1 MGAGCMKRLA
11 VFASGNGTNF
21 LALAEHFQTST
32 RGAEI
37 AVLVCDQPGAPVIAK
52 AARFGIPVHVFN
64 YRDYPTKKAAE
75 QAILAALPPV
85 DLVVLAGFMRIIGPT
100 LLAAF
105 PRRIVNL
112 HPALLPA
119 FPGRTGIADA
129 YAYGVK
135 ITGVT
140 VHYVDAGIDTG
151 EIIAQEP
158 VRILPGMTESELEQ
172 AIHATEHRLLPA
184 TIEQLI
190 TKG

>member
-1 MGAGCMKRLA
+1 MGAGRMKRLA

-52 AARFGIPVHVFN
+52 AARFGIPAHIFN

-129 YAYGVK
+129 YAYGGK

-140 VHYVDAGIDTG
+140 VHYVDAGCDTG
-151 EIIAQEP
+151 EIIAHQP
-158 VRILPGMTESELEQ
+158 ARRLPGITESGFEP
-172 AIHATEHRLLPA
+172 AIHAPDNPLLPPHRKH
-184 TIEQLI
+184 LI
-190 TKG
+190 TKR

>member
-1 MGAGCMKRLA
+1 MGAGRMKRLA

-37 AVLVCDQPGAPVIAK
+37 AALVCDQPGAPVIAK
-52 AARFGIPVHVFN
+52 AARFGVPAHVFN

-158 VRILPGMTESELEQ
+158 VRILPGMTEPELEQ

>member
-1 MGAGCMKRLA
+1 MKRLA

-21 LALAEHFQTST
+21 EALADYFQDPAKDVQIS
-32 RGAEI
+32 
-37 AVLVCDQPGAPVIAK
+37 VVVCDHRRAPVIAK
-52 AARFGIPVHVFN
+52 AAARDIPVQLVN
-64 YRDYPTKKAAE
+64 YKQSGSKQAAE
-75 QAILAALPPV
+75 EAILAALPPV
-85 DLVVLAGFMRIIGPT
+85 DLIVLAGFMRIIGPT

-140 VHYVDAGIDTG
+140 VHFVDAGIDTG

-158 VRILPGMTESELEQ
+158 VRILPGMTEPELET
-172 AIHATEHRLLPA
+172 AIHTVEHRLLPA
-184 TIEQLI
+184 TIEQLM
-190 TKG
+190 TEGVC